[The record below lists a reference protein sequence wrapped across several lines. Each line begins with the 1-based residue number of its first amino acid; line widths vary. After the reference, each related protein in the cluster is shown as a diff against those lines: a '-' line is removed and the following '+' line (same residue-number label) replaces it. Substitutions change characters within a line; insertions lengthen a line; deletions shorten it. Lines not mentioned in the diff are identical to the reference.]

1 MNRLGLGR
9 GVAVIDDGTV
19 IYAAALPDGPIVV
32 LEEGAAAIWV
42 EACRGD
48 RATIAERL
56 VDGTDVPA
64 DEIRDN
70 VEVFLERMIH
80 AGLLRE
86 HPA

>member
-70 VEVFLERMIH
+70 VEVFLERMIR

>member
-9 GVAVIDDGTV
+9 DVAVIDDGTV

-48 RATIAERL
+48 RATIADRL
-56 VDGTDVPA
+56 VEGTDVPA

-70 VEVFLERMIH
+70 VEVFVERMIR

-86 HPA
+86 DPA